1 MCGIILYFFIR
12 QNLTLAQIKNIPE
25 LVTSYPQYSF
35 FIIILF
41 FSFIYFSYRISI
53 KINFISQKIKSR
65 IYHISICFIFLT
77 LILFGTQLYFPK
89 IYGHNTESHNKFA
102 TWKHGG
108 QLYSIIYHHA
118 DRKNMFTKLK
128 NFSAGN
134 SPMLSL
140 ADYSPPNL
148 MIMILLESFVP
159 RSEMDPNN
167 YQPFLEKY
175 GFKSTI
181 LESPTF
187 GGMSARSEFE
197 ILCGIPEVEPLGDI
211 TFNYL
216 GGKKTDFCLP
226 SLLSNIG
233 YKSISIIGTSPHFH
247 NNKNAYKSL
256 GFDQR
261 ISRDDLDTN
270 DYDGIYPSDLALYN
284 RALAEILNNK
294 NDKLFLYIFTAA
306 GHSPYRFNL
315 SKRPRL
321 SNNSYLDRITYSEKE
336 LEDFLDK
343 LELLNIDASIVVAGD
358 HANQDTLKNRKITSA
373 NRKLLR
379 VWTKSKNLKN
389 TMLNCS
395 QYFEIPKFFTNQECE
410 RLDKKDKG
418 IIGRG
423 ENLSIFVIAK
433 DLILQLIK
441 NSQI

>member
-1 MCGIILYFFIR
+1 M
-12 QNLTLAQIKNIPE
+12 TLAQIKNIPE
-25 LVTSYPQYSF
+25 LVTSYPQQS
-35 FIIILF
+35 IITIILF
-41 FSFIYFSYRISI
+41 FFIIYFLYRISI
-53 KINFISQKIKSR
+53 KINFISQTIKPR
-65 IYHISICFIFLT
+65 IYQISVCFVFLT
-77 LILFGTQLYFPK
+77 LTLFGTQLYFPK
-89 IYGHNTESHNKFA
+89 IIEHNTERHNKFA

-128 NFSAGN
+128 NFSIKN
-134 SPMLSL
+134 SPILSL
-140 ADYSPPNL
+140 DNHSTPNL

-159 RSEMDPNN
+159 RSEMHPEN
-167 YQPFLEKY
+167 YQPFLKKY

-181 LESPTF
+181 LESPAF

-197 ILCGIPEVEPLGDI
+197 ILCGIPEVEPLGDM

-233 YKSISIIGTSPHFH
+233 YKNISIIGTGSHFH

-256 GFDQR
+256 GFDQS
-261 ISRDDLDTN
+261 ISRDDLNTN
-270 DYDGIYPSDLALYN
+270 DFDGIYPSDLALYD

-321 SNNSYLDRITYSEKE
+321 SNNPYLDRITYSEKE

-343 LELLNIDASIVVAGD
+343 LELLKLDASIVIAGD
-358 HANQDTLKNRKITSA
+358 HANQDTLENRKIPPA
-373 NRKLLR
+373 NKKLLR

-389 TMLNCS
+389 TMSNCS

-410 RLDKKDKG
+410 PLNKKDKG

-423 ENLSIFVIAK
+423 ENLPKFAIAEN
-433 DLILQLIK
+433 LILQLIK
-441 NSQI
+441 DSQR